1 MRVTSP
7 TRAYTLCLKS
17 GFTGL
22 RPAPPLPVHAPWLV
36 PTLSP
41 LPSPL
46 LSSLQTNRQAVH
58 LRIERA
64 ARAADRDPAD
74 IQLLPVTKAVDQATT
89 RALYDLGERELA
101 ENRAQA
107 LEDKASALDDTEV
120 RWHFIGHLQR
130 NKARRVLKWAEV
142 MHSVDSMA
150 LTAALVRICADENWQ
165 RQIYLQLNLTG
176 EDAKHGMQATEC
188 REALAL
194 AVESDHLQVL
204 GLMGMAPLHPTDGCS
219 TDSVFRSLGVLAGQL
234 ESEGASRFATGHC
247 GLSMG
252 MSSDLEA
259 AVSAGS
265 TCLRIGSDL
274 YAASEGG
281 EL

>member
-1 MRVTSP
+1 
-7 TRAYTLCLKS
+7 
-17 GFTGL
+17 
-22 RPAPPLPVHAPWLV
+22 
-36 PTLSP
+36 
-41 LPSPL
+41 L
-46 LSSLQTNRQAVH
+46 LSSLQANRQAVH
-58 LRIERA
+58 TRIERA

-74 IQLLPVTKAVDQATT
+74 IQLLPVTKAVDPATT
-89 RALYDLGERELA
+89 RALYELGERELA

-107 LEDKASALDDTEV
+107 LEDKASALEDTDV

-130 NKARRVLKWAEV
+130 NKARRVLKRAEV

-150 LTAALVRICADENWQ
+150 LTTALARICAEENWQ

-176 EDAKHGMQATEC
+176 EEAKHGMQAGEC
-188 REALAL
+188 EEALAL

-204 GLMGMAPLHPTDGCS
+204 GLMGMAPLNPTGGCNA
-219 TDSVFRSLGVLAGQL
+219 DSVFRSLGTLAQQL
-234 ESEGASRFATGHC
+234 EFDGASRFVTGHC

-259 AVSAGS
+259 AISAGS

-274 YAASEGG
+274 YAESDGDG
-281 EL
+281 L